1 MRYAQI
7 RSIDISNGE
16 GVGVS
21 LFVQGC
27 DKKPHCKNC
36 FNPETW
42 DFNGGKE
49 WTEETKNKF
58 LELIDRPYIKRV
70 SILGGEPLA
79 EQNLDGV
86 LDLIQTI
93 REKYPIPQNNN
104 RENPYKLRV
113 SENDN
118 SDEIRISFPEKTI
131 WLYTGY
137 QISEI
142 VKQEQYEKVS
152 GIPDIWS
159 KRWEIISNV
168 NVIVDG
174 EYIDEERDVTLK
186 WRGSKNQRVIDV
198 QQSLTQNKLVLYCD

>member
-1 MRYAQI
+1 MRYSSMRHLA
-7 RSIDISNGE
+7 ISNGE

-27 DKKPHCKNC
+27 PFHCFGC
-36 FNPETW
+36 FNSDTW

-49 WTEETKNKF
+49 WTEKAKDKF
-58 LELIDRPYIKRV
+58 IKLINRPYIKRI
-70 SILGGEPLA
+70 SFLGGECLA
-79 EQNLDGV
+79 EQNLDEI
-86 LDLIQTI
+86 LSLIKLI
-93 REKYPIPQNNN
+93 RN
-104 RENPYKLRV
+104 
-113 SENDN
+113 
-118 SDEIRISFPEKTI
+118 SFPEKTI

>member
-79 EQNLDGV
+79 EQNLNDV
-86 LDLIQTI
+86 LSLVQ
-93 REKYPIPQNNN
+93 
-104 RENPYKLRV
+104 
-113 SENDN
+113 
-118 SDEIRISFPEKTI
+118 EIRISFPEKTI

-137 QISEI
+137 CVTMSTHKYKDDNGNLQTEHLLCTEDQDTIL
-142 VKQEQYEKVS
+142 KNL
-152 GIPDIWS
+152 
-159 KRWEIISNV
+159 KRSFILSSV
-168 NVIVDG
+168 DVIVDG
-174 EYIDEERDVTLK
+174 EYIDEQRDITLK
-186 WRGSKNQRVIDV
+186 WRGSSNQRVIDV
-198 QQSLTQNKLVLYCD
+198 KQSLTQNKIILYCN